1 MMSVESMES
10 LRGQLVKASRAMD
23 KVELMELHKLRMKQ
37 FKGTGNDWDLMSEED
52 NEEVVERLSTQ
63 AKASRSRAILPLEEL
78 RRITLV
84 ELTVE
89 KRHEGCVLY
98 GTICVEAF
106 FLSFVQ
112 TLVEDDEGK
121 VMTLMIDDAELD
133 CDSSWGKVKIRYSE
147 GAKIAIKEPYL
158 STLPDKTLAIYVNTE
173 DDITILSEMPCLPSD
188 VSPCSKLEA
197 ADLRTEGNRFFAKE
211 DWVGAID
218 LYSKCIMK
226 SMESLRT
233 PKSPTPKARRKKG
246 GSMSNGGTN
255 RLGFSDPETVMLA
268 YSNRAAA
275 WMKLRH
281 FEKALMD
288 SGEALKLD
296 PTHLKSIYR
305 KGRAL
310 HGLQQYEQA
319 CETFQN
325 ALLLSTQDKD
335 IKNALQRS
343 KTCDLQSR
351 LGLYEISKY
360 ILGTCDGAATECSDY
375 VGPVEIKWC
384 AEKGRRG
391 LYVTKDVD
399 VGELLLVSNALSV
412 VRIDGTNPKK
422 VEGPSGRSNRLLRDE
437 LLFKLFNLALKS
449 PKWLQQMNFLT
460 DAEGQRD
467 DRCPPMDL
475 FKPNQTWDSFN
486 LHDMPLARIKG
497 TVLQNALDESGSCA
511 RGLHNNRL
519 PGENNRQFLGLWAL
533 PSFLNHSCCPNAV
546 RLHLGDTLFLH
557 ASRQIE
563 CGTEVTISYV
573 NPLLPLPMRVELLAQ
588 DKWDFLCKCSRCD
601 LEMRLR
607 DPLKHICKRVY
618 DLWGMKEGVV
628 AGYPESLDMAR
639 TALRVERQLKVHA
652 PYLHERQLIRTS
664 YFIAYW
670 SAYLNLDQLGDHAST
685 IPRPETMIDAINVS
699 SPGDSVALFF
709 AAYWLKKFEEQ
720 GASKAVVK
728 DAQKRAMY
736 ICKCMYGKQKA
747 EVLKRLIKAH
757 AAG

>member
-1 MMSVESMES
+1 MMSPMEL
-10 LRGQLVKASRAMD
+10 LRVRLLKASLAMD
-23 KVELMELHKLRMKQ
+23 KVELMELHKLR
-37 FKGTGNDWDLMSEED
+37 TGNDWNLTSREEER
-52 NEEVVERLSTQ
+52 EEMMKKLSP
-63 AKASRSRAILPLEEL
+63 KASRRRADLPLEDL

-84 ELTVE
+84 ELKVE

-98 GTICVEAF
+98 GTLCVEAF
-106 FLSFVQ
+106 FVSFVQ
-112 TLVEDDEGK
+112 TLVEDKEGK
-121 VMTLMIDDAELD
+121 VMTLMIDDPELN
-133 CDSSWGKVKIRYSE
+133 WGKVKIRYSE
-147 GAKIAIKEPYL
+147 GAKIAIKEPFL
-158 STLPDKTLAIYVNTE
+158 CCLPDKTLALYVNTE
-173 DDITILSEMPCLPSD
+173 DDIAILPEMPFLPSD
-188 VSPCSKLEA
+188 VSPWSKLEA

-211 DWVGAID
+211 DWVTAID
-218 LYSKCIMK
+218 LYSQCIVK
-226 SMESLRT
+226 AMESLQT
-233 PKSPTPKARRKKG
+233 PKSPTLKARKKKG
-246 GSMSNGGTN
+246 GAISNGGTN
-255 RLGFSDPETVMLA
+255 RLGSSDPETVMLA

-281 FEKALMD
+281 FEKALID

-310 HGLQQYEQA
+310 HGLQQYEAA

-360 ILGTCDGAATECSDY
+360 ILGTCDGAATECSDF

-422 VEGPSGRSNRLLRDE
+422 MEGSSGRSNRVLRDE
-437 LLFKLFNLALKS
+437 LLFKLLNLALKS
-449 PKWLQQMNFLT
+449 PKWQHQMSFLT
-460 DAEGQRD
+460 VKEGQKD

-475 FKPNQTWDSFN
+475 FRPNQSWDSFSE
-486 LHDMPLARIKG
+486 HDMLPAHIKG
-497 TVLQNALDESGSCA
+497 IVLQNALDESGSCS

-557 ASRQIE
+557 ASRQME

-573 NPLLPLPMRVELLAQ
+573 NPLLPIPMRVQLLAQ
-588 DKWDFLCKCSRCD
+588 DKWEFQCKCSRCE

-607 DPLKHICKRVY
+607 DPLKHLCKRVY
-618 DLWGMKEGVV
+618 DLWGMREGVV
-628 AGYPESLDMAR
+628 SGCPESLDMAR
-639 TALRVERQLKVHA
+639 NALRLERQLKVYA
-652 PYLHERQLIRTS
+652 PYLYERQLLRTS
-664 YFIAYW
+664 YFVTYW
-670 SAYLNLDQLGDHAST
+670 CAYLNLEQLGEHAAI
-685 IPRPETMIDAINVS
+685 IPQPETLIDAINVS

-709 AAYWLKKFEEQ
+709 AAFWLKKFEEQ

-736 ICKCMYGKQKA
+736 ICKCMYGKQKP